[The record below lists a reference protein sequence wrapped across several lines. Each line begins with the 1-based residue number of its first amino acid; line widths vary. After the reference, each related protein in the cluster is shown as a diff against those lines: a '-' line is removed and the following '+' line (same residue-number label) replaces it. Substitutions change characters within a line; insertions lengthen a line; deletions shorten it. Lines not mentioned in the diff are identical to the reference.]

1 MSASI
6 ISELSYAVSIVKDR
20 PDQKIGLIFA
30 SDDASS
36 TIGEIQID
44 AGTITILVRKTGF
57 K

>member
-1 MSASI
+1 MSASV
-6 ISELSYAVSIVKDR
+6 ISELSYGVSIVKDR

-44 AGTITILVRKTGF
+44 AGTILVRKTGF